1 MLFQR
6 NMHNS
11 QKKYESETPA
21 NILIYTVCTLL
32 GQFHKILIQ
41 RSCVNNEKGLTD

>member
-41 RSCVNNEKGLTD
+41 GVAITKKKGLTD